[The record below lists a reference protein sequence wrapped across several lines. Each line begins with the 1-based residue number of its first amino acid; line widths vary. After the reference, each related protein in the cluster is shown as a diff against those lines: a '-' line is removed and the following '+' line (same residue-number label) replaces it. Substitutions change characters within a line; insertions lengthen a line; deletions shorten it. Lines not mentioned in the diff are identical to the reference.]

1 MAEAY
6 LQHCSPSHP
15 IRNCVVL
22 IAGPPLPHVSFN
34 PGCRFHM
41 SWESLW
47 HSSAYSAVICS
58 AEVGLVIGLGAL
70 SLALLSVF
78 GGDLAT
84 KARTLRA

>member
-1 MAEAY
+1 
-6 LQHCSPSHP
+6 
-15 IRNCVVL
+15 
-22 IAGPPLPHVSFN
+22 
-34 PGCRFHM
+34 M